1 MATPINPI
9 NNRTTPER
17 QPASQ
22 PDRQKV
28 RQTNSQSARQPARQT
43 ESQTDSQPARQPARQ
58 PSRQTARQTDRQPSR
73 QTDRTKPISETYLS
87 EIDFSRLNISIV
99 VRNKIIK
106 TFKPRMI
113 NPYASYNQIFFI
125 PTIPMTIDDL
135 KNSGVINKKN
145 SKLSDFINVFT
156 SLYELTSVLK
166 YIRKNKTF
174 KAITFAEAED
184 YDFVKKDI
192 SLILDIFFNKDN
204 KLTYE
209 GRDYP
214 IFSYFWDGTYETHH
228 TQGKYPNFS
237 ITIEL
242 EILDSDKVGSETDYI
257 KYDCYSRKK
266 RLGLIDGTYEQRPL
280 TPSLFRSGPITIKS
294 KRGGK
299 KSFKRHTRRHKTRRH
314 KTRRHKA
321 KKKRKINKK

>member
-1 MATPINPI
+1 MATQINKM
-9 NNRTTPER
+9 NNRTTP
-17 QPASQ
+17 ASQ
-22 PDRQKV
+22 PS
-28 RQTNSQSARQPARQT
+28 RQT
-43 ESQTDSQPARQPARQ
+43 DRQPARQ
-58 PSRQTARQTDRQPSR
+58 PSRQTDRQPSR

-87 EIDFSRLNISIV
+87 EIDFSKLNISIV
-99 VRNKIIK
+99 VRNKIIQ

-113 NPYASYNQIFFI
+113 NRYASYNQIFFI
-125 PTIPMTIDDL
+125 PTIPMTLDDL

-145 SKLSDFINVFT
+145 SQLSDFINVFT

-174 KAITFAEAED
+174 NAITFAESEE

-214 IFSYFWDGTYETHH
+214 IFSYFLNGTYQRLP
-228 TQGKYPNFS
+228 TQGNYPNFS

-242 EILDSDKVGSETDYI
+242 EILDSDKVGSETDRQNYQ
-257 KYDCYSRKK
+257 CYSVKK
-266 RLGLIDGTYEQRPL
+266 RFGLIDETDEQRPL

>member
-1 MATPINPI
+1 METQINQM
-9 NNRTTPER
+9 NNRTTPAR
-17 QPASQ
+17 QTASQ
-22 PDRQKV
+22 PD
-28 RQTNSQSARQPARQT
+28 QTSPAQT
-43 ESQTDSQPARQPARQ
+43 RPAQ
-58 PSRQTARQTDRQPSR
+58 PSQAQPSPAQPSPAQPR
-73 QTDRTKPISETYLS
+73 PAQTRPAQPRPAQPDRTKPISETYLS
-87 EIDFSRLNISIV
+87 EIDFSKLNISIV
-99 VRNKIIK
+99 VRNKIIQ

-113 NPYASYNQIFFI
+113 NRYASYNQIFFI
-125 PTIPMTIDDL
+125 PTIPMTLDDL

-174 KAITFAEAED
+174 NAITFAESEE

-214 IFSYFWDGTYETHH
+214 IFSYFWNGTYQRLP
-228 TQGKYPNFS
+228 TQGNYPNFS

-242 EILDSDKVGSETDYI
+242 EILDSDKVGSETDRQNYQ
-257 KYDCYSRKK
+257 CYSVKK
-266 RLGLIDGTYEQRPL
+266 RFGLIDETDEQRPL

-314 KTRRHKA
+314 KTRRHKTRRHKA

>member
-17 QPASQ
+17 QT
-22 PDRQKV
+22 DRQ
-28 RQTNSQSARQPARQT
+28 
-43 ESQTDSQPARQPARQ
+43 TDRQ
-58 PSRQTARQTDRQPSR
+58 PSRQPSR

-99 VRNKIIK
+99 DRNKIIQ

-113 NPYASYNQIFFI
+113 NPYVPYNQIFFI
-125 PTIPMTIDDL
+125 PTIPMTLDDL

-174 KAITFAEAED
+174 KSITFAEAEE

-204 KLTYE
+204 KLKYE
-209 GRDYP
+209 GRDYHP
-214 IFSYFWDGTYETHH
+214 IFSYFWDGKYETHH

-266 RLGLIDGTYEQRPL
+266 RLGLIDGIDKQRPL

-299 KSFKRHTRRHKTRRH
+299 KSFKRHTRRHK
-314 KTRRHKA
+314 A
-321 KKKRKINKK
+321 KKKIKINKK

>member
-1 MATPINPI
+1 METQINQM
-9 NNRTTPER
+9 NNRTTPD
-17 QPASQ
+17 SQ
-22 PDRQKV
+22 PDSQTAIQPV
-28 RQTNSQSARQPARQT
+28 RQTA
-43 ESQTDSQPARQPARQ
+43 SQTARQ
-58 PSRQTARQTDRQPSR
+58 PSRQTAR

-87 EIDFSRLNISIV
+87 EIDFSKLNISIV
-99 VRNKIIK
+99 VRNKIIQ

-113 NPYASYNQIFFI
+113 NRYASYNQIFFI
-125 PTIPMTIDDL
+125 PTIPMTLDDL

-145 SKLSDFINVFT
+145 AQLSDFINVFT

-174 KAITFAEAED
+174 NAITFAESEE

-214 IFSYFWDGTYETHH
+214 IFSYFWNGTYQRLP
-228 TQGKYPNFS
+228 TQGNYPNFS

-242 EILDSDKVGSETDYI
+242 EILDSDKVGSETDRQNYQ
-257 KYDCYSRKK
+257 CYSVKK
-266 RLGLIDGTYEQRPL
+266 RLGLIDETDEQRPL

-314 KTRRHKA
+314 KTRRHKTRRHKA
-321 KKKRKINKK
+321 KKKRKINKKQVF

>member
-1 MATPINPI
+1 MATQINKM
-9 NNRTTPER
+9 NNRTTP
-17 QPASQ
+17 ASQ
-22 PDRQKV
+22 PS
-28 RQTNSQSARQPARQT
+28 RQT
-43 ESQTDSQPARQPARQ
+43 DRQPARQ
-58 PSRQTARQTDRQPSR
+58 PSRQTDRQPSR

-87 EIDFSRLNISIV
+87 EIDFSKLNISIV
-99 VRNKIIK
+99 VRNKIIQ

-113 NPYASYNQIFFI
+113 NRYAPYNQIFFI
-125 PTIPMTIDDL
+125 PTIPMTLDDL

-174 KAITFAEAED
+174 KSITFAEAEE

-266 RLGLIDGTYEQRPL
+266 RLGLIDGTDKQRPL

-299 KSFKRHTRRHKTRRH
+299 KSFKRHTRRHK
-314 KTRRHKA
+314 A

>member
-1 MATPINPI
+1 
-9 NNRTTPER
+9 
-17 QPASQ
+17 
-22 PDRQKV
+22 
-28 RQTNSQSARQPARQT
+28 
-43 ESQTDSQPARQPARQ
+43 
-58 PSRQTARQTDRQPSR
+58 
-73 QTDRTKPISETYLS
+73 
-87 EIDFSRLNISIV
+87 
-99 VRNKIIK
+99 
-106 TFKPRMI
+106 MI
-113 NPYASYNQIFFI
+113 NPYVPYNQIFFI
-125 PTIPMTIDDL
+125 PTIPMTLDDL

-145 SKLSDFINVFT
+145 AQLSDFINVFT

-174 KAITFAEAED
+174 NAITFAESEE

-214 IFSYFWDGTYETHH
+214 IFSYFWDGKYETHH

-237 ITIEL
+237 IMIEL
-242 EILDSDKVGSETDYI
+242 EILDSDKVGSETDRQNYQ
-257 KYDCYSRKK
+257 CYSVKK
-266 RLGLIDGTYEQRPL
+266 RLGLIDETDEQRPL

-299 KSFKRHTRRHKTRRH
+299 TSFKRHTSRHKD
-314 KTRRHKA
+314 
-321 KKKRKINKK
+321 KKKRTSINL

>member
-1 MATPINPI
+1 METQINQM
-9 NNRTTPER
+9 NNRTTPD
-17 QPASQ
+17 SQ
-22 PDRQKV
+22 PDSQTAIQPV
-28 RQTNSQSARQPARQT
+28 RQTA
-43 ESQTDSQPARQPARQ
+43 SQTARQ
-58 PSRQTARQTDRQPSR
+58 PSRQTAR

-87 EIDFSRLNISIV
+87 EIDFSKLNISIV
-99 VRNKIIK
+99 VRNKIIQ

-113 NPYASYNQIFFI
+113 NRYASYNQIFFI
-125 PTIPMTIDDL
+125 PTIPMTLDDL

-145 SKLSDFINVFT
+145 AQLSDFINVFT

-184 YDFVKKDI
+184 YDFVKKNI

-214 IFSYFWDGTYETHH
+214 IFSYFWDGTYERLP

-242 EILDSDKVGSETDYI
+242 EILDSDKVGSETDKQNYQ
-257 KYDCYSRKK
+257 CYSVKK
-266 RLGLIDGTYEQRPL
+266 RLGLIDETDEQRPL

-294 KRGGK
+294 KIGGK
-299 KSFKRHTRRHKTRRH
+299 KSFKRHTRRHKTRRY

>member
-1 MATPINPI
+1 MTTQINPI
-9 NNRTTPER
+9 NNRTTP
-17 QPASQ
+17 
-22 PDRQKV
+22 DR
-28 RQTNSQSARQPARQT
+28 N
-43 ESQTDSQPARQPARQ
+43 TDSQPARKPARQ
-58 PSRQTARQTDRQPSR
+58 PASQTARQR
-73 QTDRTKPISETYLS
+73 DRTRPISETYLS

-99 VRNKIIK
+99 VRNKIIQ

-113 NPYASYNQIFFI
+113 NRYASYNQIFFI
-125 PTIPMTIDDL
+125 PTIPMTLDDL

-145 SKLSDFINVFT
+145 AQLSDFINVFT

-174 KAITFAEAED
+174 KSITLADAEEKG
-184 YDFVKKDI
+184 FIKKDI

-214 IFSYFWDGTYETHH
+214 IFSYFWDGTYETFP

-242 EILDSDKVGSETDYI
+242 EILDSDKVGSETDKQNYQ
-257 KYDCYSRKK
+257 CYSVKK
-266 RLGLIDGTYEQRPL
+266 RLGLIHETDEQRPL

-299 KSFKRHTRRHKTRRH
+299 KSFKRHTRRN

-321 KKKRKINKK
+321 KKKEKLIKNKYSNLLIIFANVFYIFKYIFIFTNVFYIFIFVIGLIYFL

>member
-1 MATPINPI
+1 METQINQM
-9 NNRTTPER
+9 NNRTTP
-17 QPASQ
+17 A
-22 PDRQKV
+22 
-28 RQTNSQSARQPARQT
+28 
-43 ESQTDSQPARQPARQ
+43 
-58 PSRQTARQTDRQPSR
+58 RQTARQTASQTAQPSPAQPSPDQPSPAQPSPAQTRPAQPRPAQPDR

-87 EIDFSRLNISIV
+87 EIDFSKLNISIV
-99 VRNKIIK
+99 VRNKIIQ

-113 NPYASYNQIFFI
+113 NRYASYNQIFFI
-125 PTIPMTIDDL
+125 PTIPMTLDDL

-145 SKLSDFINVFT
+145 AQLSDFINVFT

-174 KAITFAEAED
+174 NAITFAESEE

-214 IFSYFWDGTYETHH
+214 IFSYFWNGTYQRLP
-228 TQGKYPNFS
+228 TQGNYPNFS

-242 EILDSDKVGSETDYI
+242 EILDSDKVGSETDRQNYQ
-257 KYDCYSRKK
+257 CYSVKK
-266 RLGLIDGTYEQRPL
+266 RLGLIDETDEQRPL

-314 KTRRHKA
+314 KTRRHKTRRHKA

>member
-1 MATPINPI
+1 METQINQM
-9 NNRTTPER
+9 NNRTTP
-17 QPASQ
+17 A
-22 PDRQKV
+22 
-28 RQTNSQSARQPARQT
+28 
-43 ESQTDSQPARQPARQ
+43 
-58 PSRQTARQTDRQPSR
+58 RQTARQTASQPAQPSPAQPSPDQPSQAQPSPA
-73 QTDRTKPISETYLS
+73 QTRPAQTRPAQPRPAQPRPAQPDRTKPISETYLS
-87 EIDFSRLNISIV
+87 EIDFSKLNISIV
-99 VRNKIIK
+99 VRNKIIQ

-113 NPYASYNQIFFI
+113 NRYASYNQIFFI
-125 PTIPMTIDDL
+125 PTIPMTLDDL

-145 SKLSDFINVFT
+145 SQLSDFINVFT

-174 KAITFAEAED
+174 NAITFAESEE

-214 IFSYFWDGTYETHH
+214 IFSYFWNGTYQRLP
-228 TQGKYPNFS
+228 TQGNYPNFS

-242 EILDSDKVGSETDYI
+242 EILDSDKVGSETDRQNYQ
-257 KYDCYSRKK
+257 CYSVKK
-266 RLGLIDGTYEQRPL
+266 RFGLIDETDEQRPL

>member
-17 QPASQ
+17 LPASQ

-28 RQTNSQSARQPARQT
+28 RQTNSQSARQPARQ
-43 ESQTDSQPARQPARQ
+43 PARQ
-58 PSRQTARQTDRQPSR
+58 TE
-73 QTDRTKPISETYLS
+73 RTKPISETYLS

-99 VRNKIIK
+99 VRNKIIQ

-113 NPYASYNQIFFI
+113 NPYVPYNQIFFI
-125 PTIPMTIDDL
+125 PTIPMTLDDL

-174 KAITFAEAED
+174 KSITFAEAEK

-214 IFSYFWDGTYETHH
+214 IFSYFWDGKYETHH

-266 RLGLIDGTYEQRPL
+266 RLGLIDGTDKQRPL

-314 KTRRHKA
+314 KA
-321 KKKRKINKK
+321 KEKRKINKKYVF

>member
-1 MATPINPI
+1 MTASTNPI
-9 NNRTTPER
+9 NNIITPTSER
-17 QPASQ
+17 
-22 PDRQKV
+22 D
-28 RQTNSQSARQPARQT
+28 
-43 ESQTDSQPARQPARQ
+43 
-58 PSRQTARQTDRQPSR
+58 
-73 QTDRTKPISETYLS
+73 ISKL
-87 EIDFSRLNISIV
+87 DISIN
-99 VRNKIIK
+99 VRNKTID
-106 TFKPRMI
+106 FKPRMV
-113 NPYASYNQIFFI
+113 NRYASYNEIFFI
-125 PTIPMTIDDL
+125 PTIPMTLDNL
-135 KNSGVINKKN
+135 KYSGVINKKN
-145 SKLSDFINVFT
+145 AKVSDFINVFT

-174 KAITFAEAED
+174 NAITFAESEE

-214 IFSYFWDGTYETHH
+214 IFSYFWNGTYQRLP
-228 TQGKYPNFS
+228 TQGNYPNFS

-242 EILDSDKVGSETDYI
+242 EILDSDKVGSETDRQNYQ
-257 KYDCYSRKK
+257 CYSVKK
-266 RLGLIDGTYEQRPL
+266 RFGLIDETDEQRPL

-314 KTRRHKA
+314 KTRRHKTRRHKA

>member
-1 MATPINPI
+1 MATQINKM
-9 NNRTTPER
+9 NNRTTP
-17 QPASQ
+17 ASQ
-22 PDRQKV
+22 PS
-28 RQTNSQSARQPARQT
+28 RQT
-43 ESQTDSQPARQPARQ
+43 DRQPARQ
-58 PSRQTARQTDRQPSR
+58 PSRQTARQPSR

-87 EIDFSRLNISIV
+87 EIDFSKLNISIV
-99 VRNKIIK
+99 VRNKIIQ

-113 NPYASYNQIFFI
+113 NRYASYNQIFFI
-125 PTIPMTIDDL
+125 PTIPMTLDDL

-174 KAITFAEAED
+174 KSITFAEAEE

-214 IFSYFWDGTYETHH
+214 IFSYFWDGKYETHH

-257 KYDCYSRKK
+257 KYDCYYRKK
-266 RLGLIDGTYEQRPL
+266 RLGLIDGTDKQRPL

-314 KTRRHKA
+314 KTRRHKTRRHKA

>member
-1 MATPINPI
+1 MATQINKM
-9 NNRTTPER
+9 NNRTTP
-17 QPASQ
+17 ASQ
-22 PDRQKV
+22 PS
-28 RQTNSQSARQPARQT
+28 RQT
-43 ESQTDSQPARQPARQ
+43 DRQPARQ
-58 PSRQTARQTDRQPSR
+58 PSRQTARQPSR

-87 EIDFSRLNISIV
+87 EIDFSKLNISIV
-99 VRNKIIK
+99 VRNKIIQ

-113 NPYASYNQIFFI
+113 NRYAPYNQIFFI
-125 PTIPMTIDDL
+125 PTIPMTLDDL

-174 KAITFAEAED
+174 KSITFAEAEE

-214 IFSYFWDGTYETHH
+214 IFSYFWNGTYQRLP
-228 TQGKYPNFS
+228 TQGNYPNFS

-257 KYDCYSRKK
+257 KYDCYYRKK
-266 RLGLIDGTYEQRPL
+266 RLGLIDGTDKQRPL

-314 KTRRHKA
+314 KTRRHKTRRHKA

>member
-1 MATPINPI
+1 METQINQM
-9 NNRTTPER
+9 NNRTTPAR
-17 QPASQ
+17 QTARQTASQ
-22 PDRQKV
+22 P
-28 RQTNSQSARQPARQT
+28 ARQPARQPSRQT
-43 ESQTDSQPARQPARQ
+43 ARQTDSQTDSQPARQPARQ
-58 PSRQTARQTDRQPSR
+58 PSRQTASQTDRQPSR
-73 QTDRTKPISETYLS
+73 QTDRTKPILETYLS
-87 EIDFSRLNISIV
+87 EIDFSKLNISIV
-99 VRNKIIK
+99 VRNKIIQ

-113 NPYASYNQIFFI
+113 NRYASYNQIFFI
-125 PTIPMTIDDL
+125 PTIPMTLDDL

-174 KAITFAEAED
+174 NAITFAESEE

-214 IFSYFWDGTYETHH
+214 IFSYFWNGTYQRLP
-228 TQGKYPNFS
+228 TQGNYPNFL

-242 EILDSDKVGSETDYI
+242 EILDSDKVGSETDRQNYQ
-257 KYDCYSRKK
+257 CYSVKK
-266 RLGLIDGTYEQRPL
+266 RFGLIDETDEQRPL

>member
-1 MATPINPI
+1 METQINQM
-9 NNRTTPER
+9 NNRTTPAR
-17 QPASQ
+17 QTASQPASQ
-22 PDRQKV
+22 PVQTSPDQTSPA
-28 RQTNSQSARQPARQT
+28 QTNP
-43 ESQTDSQPARQPARQ
+43 DQ
-58 PSRQTARQTDRQPSR
+58 PSPDQPRPAQTRPAQPR
-73 QTDRTKPISETYLS
+73 PAQPDRTKPISETYLS
-87 EIDFSRLNISIV
+87 EIDFSKLNISIV
-99 VRNKIIK
+99 VRNKIIQ

-113 NPYASYNQIFFI
+113 NRYASYNQIFFI
-125 PTIPMTIDDL
+125 PTIPMTLDDL

-174 KAITFAEAED
+174 KSITFAEAEE

-214 IFSYFWDGTYETHH
+214 IFSYFWDGKYETHH

-257 KYDCYSRKK
+257 KYDCYYRKK
-266 RLGLIDGTYEQRPL
+266 RLGLIDGTDKQRPL

-299 KSFKRHTRRHKTRRH
+299 KSFKRHTRRHK
-314 KTRRHKA
+314 A
-321 KKKRKINKK
+321 KKKRKINRK

>member
-1 MATPINPI
+1 METQINQM
-9 NNRTTPER
+9 NNRTTP
-17 QPASQ
+17 A
-22 PDRQKV
+22 
-28 RQTNSQSARQPARQT
+28 
-43 ESQTDSQPARQPARQ
+43 
-58 PSRQTARQTDRQPSR
+58 RQTARQTASQPAQTRPDQTSPAQTNPDQPSPDQPRPAQTRPAQPRPAQPDR

-87 EIDFSRLNISIV
+87 EIDFSKLNISIV
-99 VRNKIIK
+99 VRNKIIQ

-113 NPYASYNQIFFI
+113 NRYASYNQIFFI
-125 PTIPMTIDDL
+125 PTIPMTLDDL

-174 KAITFAEAED
+174 NAITFAESEE

-214 IFSYFWDGTYETHH
+214 IFSYFWNGTYQRLP
-228 TQGKYPNFS
+228 TQGNYPNFS

-242 EILDSDKVGSETDYI
+242 EILDSDKVGSETDRQNYQ
-257 KYDCYSRKK
+257 CYSVKK
-266 RLGLIDGTYEQRPL
+266 RLGLIDETDEQRPL

-314 KTRRHKA
+314 KTRRHKTRRHKA

>member
-1 MATPINPI
+1 METQINQM
-9 NNRTTPER
+9 NNRTTPAR
-17 QPASQ
+17 QTASQ
-22 PDRQKV
+22 P
-28 RQTNSQSARQPARQT
+28 A
-43 ESQTDSQPARQPARQ
+43 Q
-58 PSRQTARQTDRQPSR
+58 PSQDQPRPAQSSPAQPRPAQPRPDQPDR

-87 EIDFSRLNISIV
+87 EIDFSKLNISIV
-99 VRNKIIK
+99 VRNKIIQ

-113 NPYASYNQIFFI
+113 NRYASYNQIFFI
-125 PTIPMTIDDL
+125 PTIPMTLDDL

-174 KAITFAEAED
+174 NAITFAESEE

-266 RLGLIDGTYEQRPL
+266 RLGLIDGTDKQRPL